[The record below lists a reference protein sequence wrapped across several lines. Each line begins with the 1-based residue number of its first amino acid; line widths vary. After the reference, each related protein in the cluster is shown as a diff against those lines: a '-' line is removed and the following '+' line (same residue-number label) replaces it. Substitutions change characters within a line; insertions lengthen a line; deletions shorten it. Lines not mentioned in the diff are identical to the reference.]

1 MVNVTELLVDK
12 DIPIAKDNCPTLDWF
27 IHIKTEPLED
37 ERSRDIYIYIY
48 IYLRLFAYVPK
59 GDRIYTE
66 YEFRQYNQRL
76 GTWGQL
82 AVFIKTID
90 NIWSQDNATI
100 VDVYIKSQSGITVP
114 LNIKGRLYSMLVSHS
129 NLDDEGNIFQLY
141 FSGSELEIDLQNY
154 KEVSIC

>member
-1 MVNVTELLVDK
+1 MVNVTKLLVDK
-12 DIPIAKDNCPTLDWF
+12 EISITKDNCPTLDWF

-37 ERSRDIYIYIY
+37 ERSRDIY
-48 IYLRLFAYVPK
+48 LRLFSYVSK
-59 GDRIYTE
+59 GARMSTE

-90 NIWSQDNATI
+90 HIWSQDNATI
-100 VDVYIKSQSGITVP
+100 VDVYIKSQSGVTVP

-141 FSGSELEIDLQNY
+141 FSGSELEIDLENY
-154 KEVSIC
+154 KEVNLY

>member
-12 DIPIAKDNCPTLDWF
+12 EISITTNNCPVLDWF

-37 ERSRDIYIYIY
+37 ERSRDIY
-48 IYLRLFAYVPK
+48 LRLFSYVYK
-59 GDRIYTE
+59 SGRLYIE
-66 YEFRQYNQRL
+66 YEFRQYNQKL

-82 AVFIKTID
+82 AVFIVTD
-90 NIWSQDNATI
+90 NIWNQDNATI
-100 VDVYIKSQSGITVP
+100 IAVYVKSQPGVTVP

-129 NLDDEGNIFQLY
+129 NLDDKGNVFQLY

-154 KEVSIC
+154 KEVSLY

>member
-1 MVNVTELLVDK
+1 MINLTKLLVDK
-12 DIPIAKDNCPTLDWF
+12 EISITRDNCPKLDWF

-37 ERSRDIYIYIY
+37 GRSRDIYLKMFRYES
-48 IYLRLFAYVPK
+48 K
-59 GDRIYTE
+59 GNRIYTE
-66 YEFRQYNQRL
+66 YEFRWYNQRL

-100 VDVYIKSQSGITVP
+100 VDVYIKPQSGVTVP

-141 FSGSELEIDLQNY
+141 FSGSSLDVDLENY
-154 KEVSIC
+154 KEVNLY

>member
-1 MVNVTELLVDK
+1 MVNVTKLLVDK
-12 DIPIAKDNCPTLDWF
+12 EISITKNNCPTLDWF

-37 ERSRDIYIYIY
+37 ERSRDIY
-48 IYLRLFAYVPK
+48 LRLFSYVFK
-59 GDRIYTE
+59 DARISTE

-82 AVFIKTID
+82 AVFIKTTN

-100 VDVYIKSQSGITVP
+100 VDVYIKSQSGVTVP

-129 NLDDEGNIFQLY
+129 NLDDKGNIFQLY
-141 FSGSELEIDLQNY
+141 FSGSSLDVDLENY
-154 KEVSIC
+154 KEVNLY

>member
-1 MVNVTELLVDK
+1 MINVTKLLVDK
-12 DIPIAKDNCPTLDWF
+12 DIPITKDNCPTLDWF

-37 ERSRDIYIYIY
+37 ERSRDIY
-48 IYLRLFAYVPK
+48 LRLFTYVSK
-59 GDRIYTE
+59 GDPIYTE
-66 YEFRQYNQRL
+66 YEFRQYNQRF

-90 NIWSQDNATI
+90 TSWSQDNATI
-100 VDVYIKSQSGITVP
+100 VDVYFKSQSGVTFP

-154 KEVSIC
+154 KEVNLY

>member
-1 MVNVTELLVDK
+1 MVDVTKLLVDK
-12 DIPIAKDNCPTLDWF
+12 EISLTKHNCHSLNWF
-27 IHIKTEPLED
+27 IYIKTEPLED
-37 ERSRDIYIYIY
+37 DVSRYIHLKIYKYAARGDSPYI
-48 IYLRLFAYVPK
+48 
-59 GDRIYTE
+59 E
-66 YEFRQYNQRL
+66 YEFRPYNQRF

-82 AVFIKTID
+82 SVFIKTTD

-100 VDVYIKSQSGITVP
+100 VDVYIKSQSGVTVP

-141 FSGSELEIDLQNY
+141 FSSSELEIDLQNY

>member
-1 MVNVTELLVDK
+1 MVNVAKLLIGK
-12 DIPIAKDNCPTLDWF
+12 EIPITKDNCPTLDWF

-37 ERSRDIYIYIY
+37 EHSID
-48 IYLRLFAYVPK
+48 IYLRLFTYVSK
-59 GDRIYTE
+59 GDRICTE

-82 AVFIKTID
+82 AVFIKTTDSIL
-90 NIWSQDNATI
+90 SQDNATI
-100 VDVYIKSQSGITVP
+100 VDVYIKSESGVTVP

-141 FSGSELEIDLQNY
+141 FSGSNLDVDLENY
-154 KEVSIC
+154 KEVNLY

>member
-1 MVNVTELLVDK
+1 MVNVTKLLVGK
-12 DIPIAKDNCPTLDWF
+12 EISITTDNCPMLDWF

-37 ERSRDIYIYIY
+37 ERSRDR
-48 IYLRLFAYVPK
+48 YLRLFSYVPK
-59 GDRIYTE
+59 GDRTYIE

-90 NIWSQDNATI
+90 SIWSHDNATI
-100 VDVYIKSQSGITVP
+100 VDVYYKSQLGVIAP

-129 NLDDEGNIFQLY
+129 NLDNKGNIFQLY
-141 FSGSELEIDLQNY
+141 FSDSELEIDLQNY
-154 KEVSIC
+154 KEVNLY